1 MVVERRCYTKVYSLE
16 HLITITAT
24 AQLPEL
30 IVLLLLINPHY
41 LFIGRADSFQTGVQP
56 RPGKQGI

>member
-1 MVVERRCYTKVYSLE
+1 MTLLYKGIFIRTFDHDYRNC
-16 HLITITAT
+16 AT

-30 IVLLLLINPHY
+30 IVLLLLINLHY